1 MGCSLPPV
9 PSSAKL
15 GILSRRNEVVARNRA
30 RGLCVRTFIALSVA
44 FIFATTV
51 FPAEQTWSGEISDSA
66 CGVMHPEDAD
76 AAGGGQAGPPDPHE
90 CTLACI
96 RGGSKY
102 VFVSNGMVYQILDQ
116 KDPALQTHAGHMVK
130 LTGEMKDTTIK
141 VSKIE
146 MP

>member
-1 MGCSLPPV
+1 MWNELWPGR
-9 PSSAKL
+9 SSQ
-15 GILSRRNEVVARNRA
+15 GE
-30 RGLCVRTFIALSVA
+30 GCVRTFIALSA
-44 FIFATTV
+44 ALIFATTV

-66 CGVMHPEDAD
+66 CGMLHPEDPD
-76 AAGGGQAGPPDPHE
+76 AAGGGKAGPPDPRE

-102 VFVSNGMVYQILDQ
+102 VFVSNGTVYQILNQ

-130 LTGEMKDTTIK
+130 LTGEMKDTTIT

-146 MP
+146 AP

>member
-1 MGCSLPPV
+1 MV
-9 PSSAKL
+9 
-15 GILSRRNEVVARNRA
+15 NEVVAGNRA
-30 RGLCVRTFIALSVA
+30 RGGLCVRTFIALSAA

-51 FPAEQTWSGEISDSA
+51 FPAEQTWSGEIADSA
-66 CGVMHPEDAD
+66 CGLMHPEDAD
-76 AAGGGQAGPPDPHE
+76 AAGGGKAGPPDPRE

-102 VFVSNGMVYQILDQ
+102 VFVSNGMVYQIADQ

-130 LTGEMKDTTIK
+130 LTGEMKDTTIT

-146 MP
+146 TP

>member
-1 MGCSLPPV
+1 MG
-9 PSSAKL
+9 
-15 GILSRRNEVVARNRA
+15 NEVVAGNCA
-30 RGLCVRTFIALSVA
+30 RGGLCVRTFIALSAA

-51 FPAEQTWSGEISDSA
+51 FPAEQTWSGEIADSA
-66 CGVMHPEDAD
+66 CGLMHPEDPD
-76 AAGGGQAGPPDPHE
+76 AAGGGKAGPPDPRE

-102 VFVSNGMVYQILDQ
+102 VFVSNGMVYQIADQ
-116 KDPALQTHAGHMVK
+116 KDPALQTHAGHTVK
-130 LTGEMKDTTIK
+130 LTGEMKDTTIT

>member
-1 MGCSLPPV
+1 M
-9 PSSAKL
+9 K
-15 GILSRRNEVVARNRA
+15 
-30 RGLCVRTFIALSVA
+30 TFIALSMAVILA
-44 FIFATTV
+44 ATV
-51 FPAEQTWSGEISDSA
+51 SSAEQTWSGEISDSA
-66 CGVMHPEDAD
+66 CGVVHPEDAD
-76 AAGGGQAGPPDPHE
+76 AAGGGQAGPPDSHK
-90 CTLACI
+90 CTIACV

-116 KDPALQTHAGHMVK
+116 KDPALETHAGQMVK

>member
-1 MGCSLPPV
+1 M
-9 PSSAKL
+9 K
-15 GILSRRNEVVARNRA
+15 
-30 RGLCVRTFIALSVA
+30 TFIALGMA
-44 FIFATTV
+44 IIFSTAV

-66 CGVMHPEDAD
+66 CGMLHPEDPD
-76 AAGGGQAGPPDPHE
+76 AAGGGKAGPPDPRE

-102 VFVSNGMVYQILDQ
+102 VFVSNGTVYQILNQ

-130 LTGEMKDTTIK
+130 LTGEMKDTTIT

-146 MP
+146 AP